1 MAIDLV
7 GLQEV
12 ADMAKVTS
20 SAVAN
25 WRRRFSDFPPAVVE
39 LKSGPVFD
47 GQLVQAWLNKRQD
60 GELSAATRFYDQMGA
75 SRGDAPELVAKI
87 EETVAKLGVEVT
99 SARRPGILLG
109 KVQSGKTRAYL
120 GIIARAFDRG
130 YDVAVILTK
139 GTKSLAKQTL
149 SRVREDFRDFIAADQ
164 VQVYDIMSLPSLTPY
179 ELAQKLVLVV
189 KKEDD
194 NLRHLLTAFHDTYPS
209 LRGKKLLIVDDE
221 ADLASVAFRK
231 HDGVV
236 RPGKVSSQIDDL
248 RESVAE
254 SDYLQVTATPYS
266 LYLQPESD
274 IPLADGDLFKPKRPQ
289 FTVVLPTHGDYV
301 GGEYYFERSTDPDSP
316 AYFFYREVPSEERE
330 ALKAEDR
337 RRLKIENIL
346 SEVRAS
352 VLRDAM
358 VTFVVGAVI
367 RRWQERG
374 SGRIPQKYSFLFHTE
389 QAKRSHEWQERVAT
403 AIREALIEE
412 ARQNTPR
419 FGELLARAIG
429 DLGRSVGLAGTSMP
443 SFDVIKAETVA
454 ALTGGQVMITK
465 VNSDKDVEELL
476 DSNGQLRLRTPLNMF
491 IGGQILD
498 RGVTINNLIGFYYG
512 RDPKR
517 FQQDTV
523 LQHSR
528 MYGVR
533 PLADLAVTRFYSPLH
548 VYQVMR
554 KIHAFDAALREAFES
569 GAHDRGVYFIRKD
582 AQDRLVPCSPNK
594 LMLSNV
600 ATIRPGRRML
610 PIGFQTVAKSNGRK
624 TLVELDEQM
633 ERLVGVRYGTPVMVD
648 IQDAGAVLELAYQN
662 LTFDDDSDDERRAHA
677 AALEHLSRTS
687 AQHAKRGKVWLIAAK
702 DRNVTRYREEGRFS
716 NSPDTKQ
723 QSALAREKAIDVPV
737 LMMLRQE
744 GAEEQG
750 WKGLPFWWPVIVTPT
765 NAVTSVFSSDIAS
778 EDDLVTS
785 RG

>member
-1 MAIDLV
+1 MATDLV

-25 WRRRFSDFPPAVVE
+25 WRRRFPDFPPAVVE

-47 GQLVQAWLNKRQD
+47 GQQIQGWLNKRQD

-75 SRGDAPELVAKI
+75 SRGDAPELVGKI
-87 EETVAKLGVEVT
+87 EETVAKLAVEVT

-164 VQVYDIMSLPSLTPY
+164 VQVFDIMSLPALTPY
-179 ELAQKLVLVV
+179 ELGQKLVLVV

-194 NLRHLLTAFHDTYPS
+194 NLRHLLTAFQDTYPS
-209 LRGKKLLIVDDE
+209 LRDKKLLIVDDE

-231 HDGVV
+231 QAGIV
-236 RPGKVSSQIDDL
+236 RPGKVSSQIDEL
-248 RESVAE
+248 RESVGE

-274 IPLADGDLFKPKRPQ
+274 VPLAGGELFKPKRPQ

-316 AYFFYREVPSEERE
+316 AYFFYREVPSDERE
-330 ALKAEDR
+330 ALKTEDR

-346 SEVRAS
+346 SETRAS

-374 SGRIPQKYSFLFHTE
+374 SNRMPQKYSFLFHTE
-389 QAKRSHEWQERVAT
+389 QAKRSHEWQERVAM

-412 ARQNTPR
+412 ARQDTPR
-419 FGELLARAIG
+419 FGELLARAVG
-429 DLGRSVGLAGTSMP
+429 DLGRSVGLAGSSMP
-443 SFDVIKAETVA
+443 SFDVIKAETVTV
-454 ALTGGQVMITK
+454 LVGGQVMITK
-465 VNSDKDVEELL
+465 VNSDKDIEELL
-476 DSNGQLRLRTPLNMF
+476 NGNGQLKLRTPLNMF

-533 PLADLAVTRFYSPLH
+533 PLADLAVTRFYAPLH

-569 GAHDRGVYFIRKD
+569 GAHDRGVYFISKD

-610 PIGFQTVAKSNGRK
+610 PIGFQTVAKSNGK
-624 TLVELDEQM
+624 KSLAELDEQM
-633 ERLVGVRYGTPVMVD
+633 ERLVGERYGMPVLVD
-648 IQDAGAVLELAYQN
+648 VEDAGRLLELAYQN

-687 AQHAKRGKVWLIAAK
+687 AQAKRGKVWLIAAK
-702 DRNVTRYREEGRFS
+702 DRRVARYREEGRFS

-723 QSALAREKAIDVPV
+723 QSDLARDKATDVPV
-737 LMMLRQE
+737 LLMLRQE

-750 WKGLPFWWPVIVTPT
+750 WRGLPFWWPVIVTPR

-778 EDDLVTS
+778 ENDLGD
-785 RG
+785 RA